1 MDKQS
6 SRNELIHFTEIP
18 MEENYFSF
26 QLFWFLNGLQELIE
40 LKKKRYHSTTFDT
53 DLIQTFPAYYY
64 CSSDLRLQLLDP
76 KRHSALVEALYGLLM
91 LLPQTKAFTLLHDRL
106 NCLPPA
112 HLLQ

>member
-1 MDKQS
+1 MYIYNLTLRANFNVS
-6 SRNELIHFTEIP
+6 SI
-18 MEENYFSF
+18 
-26 QLFWFLNGLQELIE
+26 LFCF
-40 LKKKRYHSTTFDT
+40 
-53 DLIQTFPAYYY
+53 
-64 CSSDLRLQLLDP
+64 SSDLRLQLLDP